1 MFVKVPFLW
10 LEGLL
15 GASKSALLIFTQS
28 SYFNTGLWPGPFCA
42 WKAGTPSTRVNG
54 LTVSNAK
61 GPQREL
67 EPPVSQDSVFLKSEQ
82 PLRKWLRWK
91 EKEKELEY
99 MKEGL
104 FQMALCLLSSI
115 CLFILI
121 RSPLEILMWSQCQ
134 VWMII
139 TPHKYKAS
147 SVPPIK
153 ADT

>member
-1 MFVKVPFLW
+1 VRRGQEHPH
-10 LEGLL
+10 
-15 GASKSALLIFTQS
+15 
-28 SYFNTGLWPGPFCA
+28 
-42 WKAGTPSTRVNG
+42 RVNG

-61 GPQREL
+61 GPQSEL

-91 EKEKELEY
+91 EREKELEN
-99 MKEGL
+99 KKDGL
-104 FQMALCLLSSI
+104 FQMDLFPFSFI

-139 TPHKYKAS
+139 TPLKYNAS

-153 ADT
+153 ADP